1 MFIQYSWI
9 HLLQSF
15 CANTKNIIQMFSE
28 RKMIAIAMSELEAN
42 NVSLDYPNKVFREA
56 TYRDDCY
63 IDHIQP
69 FQKQI

>member
-1 MFIQYSWI
+1 
-9 HLLQSF
+9 
-15 CANTKNIIQMFSE
+15 
-28 RKMIAIAMSELEAN
+28 MIAIAMSELEAN